1 MFSTVA
7 RRLTA
12 AGLTIIA
19 TTALTLVGPS
29 AFAGES
35 TEWGIKGSTSR
46 TTNGGGS
53 TEWGLNGG
61 GSTEWGL
68 NGGGSTEWGLNGGGS
83 TEWGLNGGSTE
94 WG

>member
-29 AFAGES
+29 ALAGES
-35 TEWGIKGSTSR
+35 TEWGIKGSNSR
-46 TTNGGGS
+46 TVD
-53 TEWGLNGG
+53 
-61 GSTEWGL
+61 
-68 NGGGSTEWGLNGGGS
+68 GGS

-94 WG
+94 WGLNGNSTEWGVTGGGSTEWG

>member
-19 TTALTLVGPS
+19 TTALILVGPS
-29 AFAGES
+29 AFAGDS

-46 TTNGGGS
+46 HVD
-53 TEWGLNGG
+53 
-61 GSTEWGL
+61 
-68 NGGGSTEWGLNGGGS
+68 GGS

-94 WG
+94 WGLNGGSTEWGLNGGSTEWG